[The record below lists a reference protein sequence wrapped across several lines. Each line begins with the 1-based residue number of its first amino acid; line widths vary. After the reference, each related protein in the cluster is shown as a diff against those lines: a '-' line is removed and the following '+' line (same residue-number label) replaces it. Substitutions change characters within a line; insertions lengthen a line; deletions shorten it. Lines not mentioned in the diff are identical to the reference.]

1 VHLVRSGRFA
11 TVVLTICIRVC
22 TESSQSKPSKRVVSW
37 SSSSSMRPLH
47 HLACCR
53 MAHASQRANI
63 TCLNANNSKQ
73 TNTALPLSNV
83 LAKDVFAIG
92 FVADLTELDAIA

>member
-1 VHLVRSGRFA
+1 
-11 TVVLTICIRVC
+11 
-22 TESSQSKPSKRVVSW
+22 
-37 SSSSSMRPLH
+37 
-47 HLACCR
+47 
-53 MAHASQRANI
+53 MAYASQRANI

-83 LAKDVFAIG
+83 LAKDVFAIA